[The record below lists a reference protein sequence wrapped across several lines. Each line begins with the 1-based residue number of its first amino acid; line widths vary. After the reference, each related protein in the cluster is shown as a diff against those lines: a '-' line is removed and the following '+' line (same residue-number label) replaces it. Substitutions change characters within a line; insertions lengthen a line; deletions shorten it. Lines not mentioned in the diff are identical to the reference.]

1 MIYGHIA
8 GLARYGSGSLP
19 AQSSGRIS
27 LPLMRLG
34 EDPNGCKPV
43 VCRIE
48 RMIEMKSN
56 SEKALKELV
65 WRTANEFA
73 RQNLKI
79 MMVVLHDDFGFGR
92 DRLHKVIDCMKEKV
106 RYYDEYDHDGILD
119 YALDRDI
126 RGLGLDDD
134 LTEFLTE
141 NIGSRCRNR
150 KIKPKEKDISI
161 AEAAEMRSKM
171 RAFEQMQQ
179 DTYAGVIGK

>member
-8 GLARYGSGSLP
+8 GLAQYGSGSLP

-48 RMIEMKSN
+48 RMIKMKCN
-56 SEKALKELV
+56 SEKALRELV

-92 DRLHKVIDCMKEKV
+92 DRLHKVIDCIKEKV
-106 RYYDEYDHDGILD
+106 RYYDEYDNDGVLD

-126 RGLGLDDD
+126 RGLGLDDE
-134 LTEFLTE
+134 LTEFLTT
-141 NIGSRCRNR
+141 NIGSRCQNR
-150 KIKPKEKDISI
+150 KIKPKDKDISV

-171 RAFEQMQQ
+171 RAFEQIQKGG
-179 DTYAGVIGK
+179 DKL